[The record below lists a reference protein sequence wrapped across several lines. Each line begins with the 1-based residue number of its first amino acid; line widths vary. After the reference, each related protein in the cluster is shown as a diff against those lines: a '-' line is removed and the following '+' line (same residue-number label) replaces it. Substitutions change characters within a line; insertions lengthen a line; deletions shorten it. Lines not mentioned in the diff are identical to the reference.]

1 MRTKHGKS
9 GFTLVELL
17 VVIGIIAVLIGVLL
31 PALNVARQQ
40 AQRVQ
45 CLSNMRQLGTAFAM
59 YVIDNNGW
67 MPSCD
72 TCGPNTPTQFYFGAT
87 SATQTPLFPTPLS
100 PTNTWVGWV
109 DSGPTESALE
119 NGTLWKYIHN
129 AGLYK
134 CPSDNNPYRNRSYS
148 INYLICMSENDA
160 GTRLHSIV
168 NWNQWKVY
176 KVTQVPN
183 SANAITFVEEGAPQ
197 NSGDP
202 TQQWNGGGWEQNPIG
217 AGYPSDWI
225 DTVVAWHRNGAN
237 FAFVD
242 GHAEYWRWTDTRTI
256 NYLQDDPN
264 WPSTLYVTANNPD
277 LARIQAGVATWPQQR
292 Q

>member
-1 MRTKHGKS
+1 MRTKHRKS

-31 PALNVARQQ
+31 PALNAARQQ
-40 AQRVQ
+40 AQTIQ
-45 CLSNMRQLGTAFAM
+45 CLSNMRQLGTAFDM

-67 MPSCD
+67 MPSSD
-72 TCGPNTPTQFYFGAT
+72 TCGPNVPSQFWYGAS
-87 SATQTPLFPTPLS
+87 SASQTPLWPAGVS
-100 PTNTWVGWV
+100 PTQTWVGWV
-109 DSGPTESALE
+109 DGGPTESALE

-129 AGLYK
+129 AGVYH
-134 CPSDNNPYRNRSYS
+134 CPTDTNPYRNRSYS
-148 INYLICMSENDA
+148 LNYMICTGANDT
-160 GTRLHSIV
+160 GSRIHSIV

-183 SANAITFVEEGAPQ
+183 SSNAITFVEEGAPQ
-197 NSGDP
+197 NSANP
-202 TQQWNGGGWEQNPIG
+202 ELQWNGGGWEQNPIG
-217 AGYPSDWI
+217 ANFPSDWI
-225 DTVVAWHRNGAN
+225 DTVVSWHRNGAN
-237 FAFVD
+237 FSFVD

-256 NYLQDDPN
+256 NYLLDDPN
-264 WPSTLYVTANNPD
+264 WPNVFYVTANNKD

>member
-1 MRTKHGKS
+1 MRTNHGKS

-40 AQRVQ
+40 AQSIQ
-45 CLSNMRQLGTAFAM
+45 CLSNMRQLGTAFVL
-59 YVIDNNGW
+59 YVNDNHGW

-72 TCGPNTPTQFYFGAT
+72 TCGPNTPTQFWSGAT
-87 SATQTPLFPTPLS
+87 SATQTPLWPAGVSATQ
-100 PTNTWVGWV
+100 TWVGWV
-109 DSGPTESALE
+109 DSGPAESALE

-134 CPSDNNPYRNRSYS
+134 CPSDTNPYRNRSYS
-148 INYLICMSENDA
+148 INYLICMSANDT
-160 GTRLHSIV
+160 GSLLHSIV
-168 NWNQWKVY
+168 NWNKWKVY

-197 NSGDP
+197 NSTDP
-202 TQQWNGGGWEQNPIG
+202 ALQWNGGGWEQNPVG
-217 AGYPSDWI
+217 AHFPSDWI
-225 DTVVAWHRNGAN
+225 DTVVSWHRNGAN

-256 NYLQDDPN
+256 NYLKDDPA
-264 WPSTLYVTANNPD
+264 WPSTLYVTANNND
-277 LARIQAGVATWPQQR
+277 LARIQSGVATWPQQR